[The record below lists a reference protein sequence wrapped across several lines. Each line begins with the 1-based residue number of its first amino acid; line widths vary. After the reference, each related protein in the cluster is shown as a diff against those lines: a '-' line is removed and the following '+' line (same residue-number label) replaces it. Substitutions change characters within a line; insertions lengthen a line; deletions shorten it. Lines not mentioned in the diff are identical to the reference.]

1 MGLPLRLIQRYSTQA
16 QVSWYC
22 QRNYMR
28 KYIQKYSVGVVKNN
42 NIKFAIVQ
50 TLNSTLVFSL
60 NSKITN

>member
-1 MGLPLRLIQRYSTQA
+1 MGLPLRLIQRYSIQG
-16 QVSWYC
+16 QVSLYS
-22 QRNYMR
+22 QKNFIR
-28 KYIQKYSVGVVKNN
+28 KYIKKYSVGVVKNK